1 MNRKSVYKIKMG
13 QFKLK
18 QSIYPDLFVK
28 DYPHNAASLAYL
40 DRVWHYHTSST
51 VCSMMSQNM
60 LNAILEKKENIRC
73 TLRQLRDGSVH
84 DNSFFTFPVC

>member
-1 MNRKSVYKIKMG
+1 MG

-18 QSIYPDLFVK
+18 QSKYPDLFVK
-28 DYPHNAASLAYL
+28 DYPHNAESLAYL
-40 DRVWHYHTSST
+40 DKVWHYHTSCST
-51 VCSMMSQNM
+51 SMMSQNM

-84 DNSFFTFPVC
+84 NNTFFTFPVC

>member
-1 MNRKSVYKIKMG
+1 MNAKTVNKIKTG

-28 DYPHNAASLAYL
+28 DYPHNAESLAYL
-40 DRVWHYHTSST
+40 DKLWHYHTSCS
-51 VCSMMSQNM
+51 VSMMSQNM

-73 TLRQLRDGSVH
+73 TLRQLKNGSVH
-84 DNSFFTFPVC
+84 NNSFFTFPVC